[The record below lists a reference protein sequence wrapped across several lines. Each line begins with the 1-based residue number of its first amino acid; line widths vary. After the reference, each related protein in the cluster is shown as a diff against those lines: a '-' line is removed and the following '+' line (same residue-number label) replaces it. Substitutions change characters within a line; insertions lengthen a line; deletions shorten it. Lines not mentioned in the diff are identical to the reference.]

1 MKIFNRRFS
10 HQYNKIEIYEAG
22 IILTG
27 DEVKSVKLGRIN
39 LDDGYIKIIGSEA
52 YLVNAEIA
60 SYQNKPLSLQDL
72 RRSRKLLLHK
82 KEIIRLKTKTK
93 SEGLTIVPVSCYNK
107 GRTIK
112 LEIALVRGKKDIEKR
127 KGEKTKELQREE
139 ERKAKEYL
147 KRG

>member
-1 MKIFNRRFS
+1 MRIFNRRFS
-10 HQYNKIEIYEAG
+10 HQYNKIESYEAG

-39 LDDGYIKIIGSEA
+39 LDDAYIKIIGSEA

-107 GRTIK
+107 GKIIK
-112 LEIALVRGKKDIEKR
+112 LEIALVRGRKDIEKR
-127 KGEKTKELQREE
+127 KREKAKEIQKEQE
-139 ERKAKEYL
+139 KKAKEYL
-147 KRG
+147 KWG

>member
-10 HQYNKIEIYEAG
+10 HQYNKIESYEAG

-27 DEVKSVKLGRIN
+27 DEVKSVKLGRVN
-39 LDDGYIKIIGSEA
+39 LDDAYIKIIGSEA

-60 SYQNKPLSLQDL
+60 SYQNKPLSSQDL

-107 GRTIK
+107 GKIIK
-112 LEIALVRGKKDIEKR
+112 LEIALARGKKDIEKR
-127 KGEKTKELQREE
+127 KREKAKEIQREE

-147 KRG
+147 KR